1 MILGGP
7 HQHLWGSFTVVCRE
21 TPFWVTVLQGTLSG
35 SSPDLVAKI
44 QREQKPPRQTV
55 APQQNT
61 LLWPERQEDKS
72 ELGTDNENASGT
84 HRDFM
89 PHMPLNFLSWPLT
102 FLHT

>member
-44 QREQKPPRQTV
+44 QREQKPPK
-55 APQQNT
+55 A
-61 LLWPERQEDKS
+61 DC
-72 ELGTDNENASGT
+72 GTPAEHASLARKAGGQK
-84 HRDFM
+84 
-89 PHMPLNFLSWPLT
+89 
-102 FLHT
+102 